1 MPNWSDEIQTGLA
14 QLEADCEAQKARIA
28 ELEQRIKNVVR
39 FVSDTS
45 YLSSNKINRII
56 AIAEGRD
63 NG

>member
-1 MPNWSDEIQTGLA
+1 MGETQYID
-14 QLEADCEAQKARIA
+14 ADTHCKCVDIYEARIA

-56 AIAEGRD
+56 AIAEGRE
-63 NG
+63 